1 MTEEMKTPE
10 KLGFVPNYSGWSID
24 ILLRLP
30 LKKYGYNEITDSV
43 VKGSEVKWK
52 SSRSVR
58 KCSVV

>member
-43 VKGSEVKWK
+43 VKGSEVK
-52 SSRSVR
+52 
-58 KCSVV
+58 